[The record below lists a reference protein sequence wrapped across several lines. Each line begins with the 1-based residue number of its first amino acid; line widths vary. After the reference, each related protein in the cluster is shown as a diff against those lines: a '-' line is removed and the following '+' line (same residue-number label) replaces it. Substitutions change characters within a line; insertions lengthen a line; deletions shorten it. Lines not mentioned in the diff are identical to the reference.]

1 MNILTNENKFNFTLV
16 LSGKIPQK
24 LVRKMKQNSNLKIVK
39 NDLENEFMNELVNH
53 KVYIHVSK
61 FETVGLPIYE
71 AMLSGLNVV
80 IPKEDYFNFKMK
92 IHFYMK

>member
-1 MNILTNENKFNFTLV
+1 
-16 LSGKIPQK
+16 
-24 LVRKMKQNSNLKIVK
+24 
-39 NDLENEFMNELVNH
+39 MNELINH

-80 IPKEDYFNFKMK
+80 IPKEDYFNFENENS
-92 IHFYMK
+92 FYMK